1 MKPKLLFLAALVALP
16 ALAATAAGDQRATAA
31 DSAQGQAKFA
41 TVCAACHNADANSI
55 IPANPKLAAQH
66 PEYLVKQLQDFKSG
80 KRANPIMRAMASM
93 LSEADM
99 RNVAAWAASQIATP
113 SNGPRD
119 QDAAQAGERIYRGGI
134 ADRRIAACSGCH
146 GPDGAG
152 VPAQY
157 PRLAGQHADYTI
169 AQLTAF
175 RDGARTNSVP
185 MSQEASKLN
194 DREIRAVAA
203 FIAGMR

>member
-93 LSEADM
+93 LSEAPWSFLAV
-99 RNVAAWAASQIATP
+99 RAASSEGGALEAAAA
-113 SNGPRD
+113 PRVT
-119 QDAAQAGERIYRGGI
+119 AG
-134 ADRRIAACSGCH
+134 A
-146 GPDGAG
+146 
-152 VPAQY
+152 PAW
-157 PRLAGQHADYTI
+157 
-169 AQLTAF
+169 
-175 RDGARTNSVP
+175 
-185 MSQEASKLN
+185 EAEPEVNPALP
-194 DREIRAVAA
+194 A
-203 FIAGMR
+203 